1 MLHRQKKL
9 PAYST
14 INNLDVRKV
23 ICVVFILTPI
33 GKGGNLFTECV
44 DGCKDF
50 VAIRWLIYC
59 ITESVLYYVV
69 CMETASWNWMSDV
82 DSAHQTVNVFKIA
95 DDGFKEVQKKDMVE
109 AATPQN
115 SMMTDGLRKYL
126 AFFCIG
132 FLEVLS
138 DIKMNCVVK
147 KVRLFFPGLLQK
159 KNNCVLN
166 NSCQ

>member
-1 MLHRQKKL
+1 
-9 PAYST
+9 
-14 INNLDVRKV
+14 
-23 ICVVFILTPI
+23 
-33 GKGGNLFTECV
+33 
-44 DGCKDF
+44 
-50 VAIRWLIYC
+50 
-59 ITESVLYYVV
+59 
-69 CMETASWNWMSDV
+69 MSDV

-95 DDGFKEVQKKDMVE
+95 DDGFKEVQKKGMVE

-126 AFFCIG
+126 AFSCIG

-147 KVRLFFPGLLQK
+147 KVRLFFSGLLQK